1 MSDIAIQSFDYS
13 VLDSDVADLAQ
24 KSAIWI
30 KGQHR
35 RMVEGVISIGDH
47 LIIVKEQIGHG
58 QFGRWLE
65 AEFGWTARTAQN
77 YMSAAEAFSGKA
89 KCVSDLPVATVYK
102 LAAPSTPTEVRQRI
116 VADLEAGKI
125 DHKQVEN
132 EIWEA
137 TRPTPAK
144 MEAER
149 KRTQIMRRRK
159 LTPQDEA
166 RIARQQ
172 RKAEKEEQYR
182 KQKRDEGV
190 AEVRA
195 ILAKLPPSDASR
207 LLDLLVGDA
216 GWEVRAL
223 HRSGEFLHQPN
234 AYAAAT
240 GGE

>member
-102 LAAPSTPTEVRQRI
+102 LAAPSTPPEVRHRI
-116 VADLEAGKI
+116 VADLEAGKII

-137 TRPTPAK
+137 TRPSAA
-144 MEAER
+144 EAESER
-149 KRTQIMRRRK
+149 KRAQIKKRRK
-159 LTPQDEA
+159 ITPQDEA

-172 RKAEKEEQYR
+172 RKAEKEEEYR
-182 KQKRDEGV
+182 KQQRDKAV

-195 ILAKLPPSDASR
+195 ILARLPYSDACR
-207 LLDLLVGDA
+207 LLELCGGTYSIWWHLWRLHERGDLLQ
-216 GWEVRAL
+216 
-223 HRSGEFLHQPN
+223 GE
-234 AYAAAT
+234 AA
-240 GGE
+240 